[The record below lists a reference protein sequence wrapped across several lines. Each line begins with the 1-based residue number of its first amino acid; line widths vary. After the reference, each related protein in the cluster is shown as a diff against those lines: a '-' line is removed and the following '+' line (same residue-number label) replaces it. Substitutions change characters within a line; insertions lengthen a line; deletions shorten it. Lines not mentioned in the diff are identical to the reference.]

1 MCKRAHYTFQMTRA
15 INWLLYLSPPEAHL
29 CRLFGI
35 CQFLSIF
42 FQTQILNLLCV
53 ISALPPVKET
63 KKPPEGLKPFKP
75 SSPAKEVI
83 KLNHLNEEFLRLIH
97 VPDGSLLSFSR
108 KGHYL
113 TGLAFFQEG
122 MLVHGCLNP
131 VGLQVGNLKEFCDIQ

>member
-1 MCKRAHYTFQMTRA
+1 MSVFV
-15 INWLLYLSPPEAHL
+15 N
-29 CRLFGI
+29 
-35 CQFLSIF
+35 F

-63 KKPPEGLKPFKP
+63 RKPPEGLKPFKP

-97 VPDGSLLSFSR
+97 VPDGSLLSFSH

-122 MLVHGCLNP
+122 MLVHGCLNL
-131 VGLQVGNLKEFCDIQ
+131 VGLRVGNLKEFCDIQ

>member
-1 MCKRAHYTFQMTRA
+1 MQKSTLHFPDDKSNKLVTVLITPRSTLVQIVWNMSVFV
-15 INWLLYLSPPEAHL
+15 N
-29 CRLFGI
+29 
-35 CQFLSIF
+35 F

-63 KKPPEGLKPFKP
+63 RKPPEGLKPFKP

-131 VGLQVGNLKEFCDIQ
+131 VGLRVGNLKEFCDIQ

>member
-1 MCKRAHYTFQMTRA
+1 MSVFV
-15 INWLLYLSPPEAHL
+15 N
-29 CRLFGI
+29 
-35 CQFLSIF
+35 F

-63 KKPPEGLKPFKP
+63 RKPPEGLKPFKP

-122 MLVHGCLNP
+122 MLVHGCLNV
-131 VGLQVGNLKEFCDIQ
+131 VGLRVGNLKEFCDIQ

>member
-1 MCKRAHYTFQMTRA
+1 MSR
-15 INWLLYLSPPEAHL
+15 ID
-29 CRLFGI
+29 
-35 CQFLSIF
+35 F

-63 KKPPEGLKPFKP
+63 RKPPEGLKPFKP

-113 TGLAFFQEG
+113 TGLASPW
-122 MLVHGCLNP
+122 LP
-131 VGLQVGNLKEFCDIQ
+131 

>member
-1 MCKRAHYTFQMTRA
+1 MSVFV
-15 INWLLYLSPPEAHL
+15 N
-29 CRLFGI
+29 
-35 CQFLSIF
+35 F

-63 KKPPEGLKPFKP
+63 RKPPEGLKPFKP

-131 VGLQVGNLKEFCDIQ
+131 VGLRVGNLKEFCDIQ

>member
-1 MCKRAHYTFQMTRA
+1 MSVFV
-15 INWLLYLSPPEAHL
+15 N
-29 CRLFGI
+29 
-35 CQFLSIF
+35 F

-53 ISALPPVKET
+53 ISALPPVKWT

-131 VGLQVGNLKEFCDIQ
+131 VGLRVGNLKEFRDIQ

>member
-1 MCKRAHYTFQMTRA
+1 MSVFV
-15 INWLLYLSPPEAHL
+15 N
-29 CRLFGI
+29 
-35 CQFLSIF
+35 F

-63 KKPPEGLKPFKP
+63 RKPPEGLKPFKP

-131 VGLQVGNLKEFCDIQ
+131 VGLRVGNLKEFRDIQ

>member
-1 MCKRAHYTFQMTRA
+1 MSVFV
-15 INWLLYLSPPEAHL
+15 N
-29 CRLFGI
+29 
-35 CQFLSIF
+35 F

-63 KKPPEGLKPFKP
+63 RKPPEGLKPFKP

-83 KLNHLNEEFLRLIH
+83 KLKHLNEEFLRLIH

-131 VGLQVGNLKEFCDIQ
+131 VGLRVGNLKEFCDIQ